1 MNFQLALVILCLL
14 AAVLFIARK
23 AIGALSRKGPPSC
36 ASCPHEKTCGSTQGA
51 ARPPCALEELR
62 LK

>member
-1 MNFQLALVILCLL
+1 MNFQLVLVILCLL

-36 ASCPHEKTCGSTQGA
+36 ASCPHEKTCGAQNA
-51 ARPPCALEELR
+51 VRPRCSLEELR